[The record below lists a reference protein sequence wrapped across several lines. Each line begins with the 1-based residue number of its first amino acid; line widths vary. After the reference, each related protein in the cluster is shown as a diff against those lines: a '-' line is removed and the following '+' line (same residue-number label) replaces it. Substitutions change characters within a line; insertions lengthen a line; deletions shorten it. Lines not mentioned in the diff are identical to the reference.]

1 MKHLRIL
8 FLLLGVLFSQA
19 IAKCKPAA
27 PSPSNRIYLPTQK
40 NKGLTTRCFSPA
52 STAAPT
58 FCKCTCFKNST
69 IVPLGPKDASDT
81 TPSHAKPPPDT
92 SNSHNNLF
100 LRSLNPFTTDEP
112 QLAARAA
119 SASCAQCTR
128 KFCLDYGFPFC
139 KKAEEK
145 DVVTM
150 CFQRDSRKD
159 QIIVWGFIFG
169 TLGLLGWA
177 GVRRATEMREAKQ
190 KVAAAGGG
198 IGLPGGGSA
207 QDRGNYVP
215 VEIR

>member
-1 MKHLRIL
+1 MGSSRD
-8 FLLLGVLFSQA
+8 
-19 IAKCKPAA
+19 KCA
-27 PSPSNRIYLPTQK
+27 PS
-40 NKGLTTRCFSPA
+40 
-52 STAAPT
+52 APT

-81 TPSHAKPPPDT
+81 TPSHAKPPPPT
-92 SNSHNNLF
+92 TNSQF

-112 QLAARAA
+112 SHHHLTARAA

-177 GVRRATEMREAKQ
+177 GAKRVSEMREDKQ
-190 KVAAAGGG
+190 KAAAGGGG
-198 IGLPGGGSA
+198 IGLPGGGG

-215 VEIR
+215 VEVR

>member
-8 FLLLGVLFSQA
+8 FLLLGALFSQA
-19 IAKCKPAA
+19 IAK
-27 PSPSNRIYLPTQK
+27 S
-40 NKGLTTRCFSPA
+40 
-52 STAAPT
+52 APT

-69 IVPLGPKDASDT
+69 IVPLGPKDASDN
-81 TPSHAKPPPDT
+81 TPSHAKPNLPPQ
-92 SNSHNNLF
+92 SGNNNNNKF
-100 LRSLNPFTTDEP
+100 LRSLNPFTTDDPDLESHH
-112 QLAARAA
+112 LSARAA

-177 GVRRATEMREAKQ
+177 GVRRFTEMREVKT
-190 KVAAAGGG
+190 AASAGGGGGGG
-198 IGLPGGGSA
+198 IGLPGGGSR

-215 VEIR
+215 VEVR

>member
-19 IAKCKPAA
+19 IAK
-27 PSPSNRIYLPTQK
+27 S
-40 NKGLTTRCFSPA
+40 
-52 STAAPT
+52 APT

-69 IVPLGPKDASDT
+69 IVPLGPKDASDN
-81 TPSHAKPPPDT
+81 TPSHAKPPPES
-92 SNSHNNLF
+92 SNRNLF
-100 LRSLNPFTTDEP
+100 LRSLNPFTTDDAP
-112 QLAARAA
+112 QLSSRAA

-177 GVRRATEMREAKQ
+177 GVKRITEMREDKQ
-190 KVAAAGGG
+190 KVVAAGG
-198 IGLPGGGSA
+198 IGLPGGR

-215 VEIR
+215 VEVR